1 MNFIV
6 DNWYLFVLALGSGAM
21 LLVPLIKGGTGGGL
35 SPAQAVQ
42 VVNREKGVLID
53 VGSGEEYASGHATGA
68 RHLPLDSFESR
79 LPGSVKN
86 KALPLVLV
94 CPTGNRASRAAAMA
108 RKLGYSNVQILAG
121 GLKAWRDA
129 NLPVEKA

>member
-6 DNWYLFVLALGSGAM
+6 DNWYLFVLAIGSGAM
-21 LLVPLIKGGTGGGL
+21 LLVPLIKGGTGQGL
-35 SPAQAVQ
+35 TPAQAVQ

-53 VGSGEEYASGHATGA
+53 VSSGEQFASGHAVGS
-68 RHLPLDSFESR
+68 RHLPLDDFESR
-79 LPGSVKN
+79 LPVSVKN

-94 CPTGNRASRAAAMA
+94 CPTGNRAGRAAAVA
-108 RKLGYSNVQILAG
+108 RKLGYSNVQILSG

-129 NLPVEKA
+129 NLPIEKA

>member
-1 MNFIV
+1 MNFIAQ
-6 DNWYLFVLALGSGAM
+6 NWYLFLLALFSGSM

-42 VVNREKGVLID
+42 LVNREKAVLID
-53 VGSGEEYASGHATGA
+53 VCSSAEYAAGHAVGA
-68 RHLPLDSFESR
+68 RSVPLDSFESG
-79 LPGSVKN
+79 LPAAVKN
-86 KALPLVLV
+86 KALPLVVL
-94 CPTGNRASRAAAMA
+94 CATGNRANRAAGMA
-108 RKLGYSNVQILAG
+108 RKLGYTNVQTLAG